1 MKGIKAKVITCIHA
15 MNSFIKIMS
24 IYRVF
29 FATGRGIS
37 SKAEATPVLHPAD
50 PLTKL
55 AGTIH
60 ETSRPHKLHFSPTI
74 AQIVSV
80 VQVHSALTKKDL
92 MGGKC

>member
-1 MKGIKAKVITCIHA
+1 
-15 MNSFIKIMS
+15 MS

-29 FATGRGIS
+29 LPPLGRGIS
-37 SKAEATPVLHPAD
+37 SKAEATLALHPDD

-60 ETSRPHKLHFSPTI
+60 ETSRPHKLHFSPAI

-80 VQVHSALTKKDL
+80 VQVHSALTKTEL

>member
-1 MKGIKAKVITCIHA
+1 MFGRNTRKPLKGPTMGAHT
-15 MNSFIKIMS
+15 
-24 IYRVF
+24 IY
-29 FATGRGIS
+29 
-37 SKAEATPVLHPAD
+37 PAD

-60 ETSRPHKLHFSPTI
+60 ETSGPHKLHFSPTI

-80 VQVHSALTKKDL
+80 VQVHSALTKTEL